1 VYLTTRA
8 PVDGSAETGTI
19 VDEPVTIQADIEEAS
34 NQRRPWR
41 ISIVVYW
48 LAIVYA
54 LMTTLLLLLQ
64 GTDLVDRPFAHT
76 IITRISRYVVVP
88 VWHESVVYPF
98 LFAVFF
104 AALTYELLIKK
115 RMALYILSAFVLAVG
130 AVDILG
136 RTDAIAGVISVC
148 MAILFLFAL
157 PNIPG
162 TPDPKKLRIGRRIV
176 LVAIPL
182 LLVFVIVGLLLG
194 RNSPTTSH
202 NPFVRVKHWFLV
214 AVGQSR
220 VSFHGWQ
227 DVYKFAFIISFILL
241 VTALL
246 YLLFS
251 SHRSEP
257 GHSKEEEQVARKIL
271 GLFGGD
277 SLAYFNTRGEK
288 SYFFYGD
295 DCFISYMVIA
305 GVAVMSADPVGPAE
319 KQPQALQEFKRFCTK
334 SGWRMSGIGVSEEV
348 AGFLGPMGLKSLCFG
363 EESVIGLDSF
373 SLEGRK
379 IRKLRQSVNGME
391 RAGYRVEFMFNAG
404 IPNHIK
410 YQLLDISKAWRGDSP
425 ETGYSMGLGR
435 LLSSDDPDC
444 LLALAYGEGDDP
456 VGFLYL
462 VPMYP
467 DRGYS
472 LDITRM
478 KEDVPGALSDFMITR
493 TALFL
498 KERGHH
504 NMSLHFLALSQY
516 YREDS
521 DENTN
526 LFWKTITWFLNRH
539 FPAVNSYRFDK
550 KYDPAWV
557 RRYIVYPSVFE
568 LVRCIISIVAAESA
582 LSLTKPES
590 HKIAQAKT

>member
-1 VYLTTRA
+1 
-8 PVDGSAETGTI
+8 
-19 VDEPVTIQADIEEAS
+19 VDEPITTQAVIDKAS
-34 NQRRPWR
+34 SRQRPWR
-41 ISIVVYW
+41 LSIVVFW
-48 LAIVYA
+48 LAIAYA
-54 LMTTLLLLLQ
+54 VLTTLLLFLQ

-76 IITRISRYVVVP
+76 IITRVSRNIVVP
-88 VWHESVVYPF
+88 VWHESVFYPF
-98 LFAVFF
+98 LFGAFF
-104 AALTYELLIKK
+104 AILTYELLIKK
-115 RMALYILSAFVLAVG
+115 RMALYILSAFVLAAG

-136 RTDAIAGVISVC
+136 RTDVRAGVISIC

-157 PNIPG
+157 PYMPG
-162 TPDPKKLRIGRRIV
+162 VPDPSKLRISKRIA

-182 LLVFVIVGLLLG
+182 LLVFGIVGLFLG
-194 RNSPTTSH
+194 SNPAPTSRNPL
-202 NPFVRVKHWFLV
+202 VLVKHSFQV
-214 AVGQSR
+214 AVGQSPI
-220 VSFHGWQ
+220 SFHGWH
-227 DVYKFAFIISFILL
+227 DVYKFAFILSFILL
-241 VTALL
+241 FTALL

-251 SHRSEP
+251 SHISEP
-257 GHSKEEEQVARKIL
+257 GHSKEEEEVAREIL

-288 SYFFYGD
+288 SYFFSGD
-295 DCFISYMVIA
+295 DCFIAYMVIA
-305 GVAVMSADPVGPAE
+305 GVAVMSADPVGPVE
-319 KQPQALQEFKRFCTK
+319 RQPQALQEFKQFCTK

-348 AGFLGPMGLKSLCFG
+348 AGFLRPMGLKSACFG
-363 EESVIGLDSF
+363 EESVIGLESF

-379 IRKLRQSVNGME
+379 MRKLRQSVNGME

-404 IPNHIK
+404 IPHHLK

-444 LLALAYGEGDDP
+444 LLALAYGEGLDP

-478 KEDVPGALSDFMITR
+478 KEDVPGALSDFMITQ
-493 TALFL
+493 TALYL
-498 KERGHH
+498 KERGHRH
-504 NMSLHFLALSQY
+504 ISLHFLALSQH

-521 DENTN
+521 DEKTN
-526 LFWKTITWFLNRH
+526 LFWKMTTWFLNRH

-557 RRYIVYPSVFE
+557 RRYIVYPSIFE
-568 LVRCIISIVAAESA
+568 VVRCIVSIVAAESA
-582 LSLTKPES
+582 LKLTKPES
-590 HKIAQAKT
+590 HKAVRAKT